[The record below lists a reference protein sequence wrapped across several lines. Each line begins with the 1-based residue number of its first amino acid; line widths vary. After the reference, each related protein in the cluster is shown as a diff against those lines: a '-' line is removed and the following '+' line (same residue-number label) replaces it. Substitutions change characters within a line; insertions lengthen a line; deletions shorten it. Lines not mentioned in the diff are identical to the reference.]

1 MSQANA
7 PSRQSDHPVESLI
20 LNRWSP
26 RSFSA
31 ETVTEAQ
38 LMSLFEAARWAP
50 SASNTQP
57 WRFAWAL
64 RGDAHW
70 SAFVDFLV
78 PANQRWAQQA
88 AALLVIVSKN
98 RALKRDSTEFAP
110 LKNHAFDTGSA
121 WANLALQAHAMGLAT
136 HAMGGFDAAK
146 VEAYLKV
153 PEGYTVQACVAV
165 GKPGPKS
172 ALPEDLQARETPS
185 GRNPVS
191 SFTGH
196 GALNWD

>member
-1 MSQANA
+1 MSQSNTTG
-7 PSRQSDHPVESLI
+7 RQPDYPVESLI
-20 LNRWSP
+20 LERWSP

-31 ETVTEAQ
+31 EPVTQAQ

-64 RGDAHW
+64 RGDSHW
-70 SAFVDFLV
+70 SAFLDFLV

-88 AALLVIVSKN
+88 GALLVIIAKN
-98 RALKRDSTEFAP
+98 SALKRDSTEYAP
-110 LKNHAFDTGSA
+110 LKNHAFDTGAA

-146 VEAYLKV
+146 VQAYLKV
-153 PEGYTVQACVAV
+153 PGHYTVQACVAV
-165 GKPGPKS
+165 GQPGPKQ
-172 ALPEDLQARETPS
+172 ALPDDLQARETPS
-185 GRNPVS
+185 GRNPVQ
-191 SFTGH
+191 SFSGH
-196 GALNWD
+196 GELNWD